1 MALFQGGT
9 IVAWSIRVGIRRRPT
24 RMEMVFPGRVVF
36 DHLEKTAGQALN
48 AWLRAGL
55 GRSVVTEPL
64 VGIHRELIKLW
75 GGDYSVIFGHVQFD
89 GTGLDPRYHYVTVL
103 RDPVERALSHL
114 FFILNNH
121 APDSVPE
128 WRPYERFLLSDGE
141 VVDYP
146 VLLKLV
152 NYQVDHFAAVESRL
166 HRPVIARLQDAQA
179 VLDRYAVWGF
189 HDRLSDFTDD
199 LARFLGLPPP
209 QSLTPVNVTV
219 KKPRHDQVSAKL
231 RARLEELNA
240 IDMTF
245 YRLAQERYSAARA
258 KQEPLVRRGPPAWT
272 PYDCSGA
279 RSGQGPDVTLV
290 SVTTDQPAGMVRAG
304 DELVI
309 RLEIELARDVSEMI
323 AGVQIH
329 SEDGWL
335 AFGTN
340 SALLERPLRTLAAGR
355 HRLEFRLAANLPQGR
370 YRAGFAFQEPAADG
384 MRTLTWQD
392 NALFFGV
399 GIERQVPSIGVCPLT
414 ASLDHDAF
422 AVPAPLARG
431 WMSRL
436 RKTVQLARR

>member
-1 MALFQGGT
+1 MVDSGGEDPEET
-9 IVAWSIRVGIRRRPT
+9 Q
-24 RMEMVFPGRVVF
+24 RMDTVFPGRVVF

-55 GRSVVTEPL
+55 GRSAVTEPL
-64 VGIHRELIKLW
+64 IGTHRELIKMW

-89 GTGLDPRYHYVTVL
+89 GTGFDPRYRYVTVL

-121 APDSVPE
+121 APDSLPE
-128 WRPYERFLLSDGE
+128 WRSYERFLLSEGD

-152 NYQVDHFAAVESRL
+152 NYHVDHFAAVESRL
-166 HRPVIARLQDAQA
+166 HRSAIARLQDAQA

-189 HDRLSDFTDD
+189 HDRLPAFMSD
-199 LARFLGLPPP
+199 LAGFLGLPSP
-209 QSLTPVNVTV
+209 QSLAPINVTV
-219 KKPRHDQVSAKL
+219 KKPRRDQISAKL

-240 IDMTF
+240 IDLTF
-245 YRLAQERYSAARA
+245 YRMAQDRYAAARA
-258 KQEPLVRRGPPAWT
+258 RQAPLVGRDQPAWT
-272 PYDCSGA
+272 PYDCTTA

-290 SVTTDQPAGMVRAG
+290 SAATDQPSGVVRSG
-304 DELVI
+304 GELGF

-323 AGVQIH
+323 AGIH
-329 SEDGWL
+329 IHNEDGWL

-340 SALLERPLRTLAAGR
+340 SALLERPLLNLTAGR
-355 HRLEFRLAANLPQGR
+355 HSLEYRLAADLPQGR

-392 NALFFGV
+392 SALFFEV
-399 GIERQVPSIGVCPLT
+399 RIERQVPSIGACALK
-414 ASLDHDAF
+414 ASLDHDT
-422 AVPAPLARG
+422 VPMPLPAMRG
-431 WMSRL
+431 WINRL
-436 RKTVQLARR
+436 RETVQLARRAGS